1 MNVGRIIGTAVLGF
15 LFFLFLAVDLV
26 LFGIVALNSVLVT
39 LLPVLGLIAGAV
51 LGGIVGRRRADV

>member
-26 LFGIVALNSVLVT
+26 LFGIVALNSALVT

-51 LGGIVGRRRADV
+51 LGGIAGRRHADA

>member
-1 MNVGRIIGTAVLGF
+1 MSVGRIIGTAVLGF

-26 LFGIVALNSVLVT
+26 LFGIVALNSALVT

-51 LGGIVGRRRADV
+51 LGGVAGRRRADA